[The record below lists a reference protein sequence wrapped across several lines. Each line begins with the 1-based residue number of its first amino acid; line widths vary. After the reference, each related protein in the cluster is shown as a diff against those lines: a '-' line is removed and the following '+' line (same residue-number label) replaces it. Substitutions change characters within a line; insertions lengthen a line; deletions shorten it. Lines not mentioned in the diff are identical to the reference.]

1 MGKELE
7 KAMIEEIERPY
18 TLRQLKDGDL
28 MPLLSILRKCGL
40 KEFKDTIQ
48 SLASGESVEAIGLS
62 ASPSIGDVVIANLEG
77 QAGDDI
83 YNFYSDLS
91 GIPVD
96 EMKEMEF
103 GTLPLMVYD
112 SFTGVKNSAFFRV
125 LSRLL

>member
-18 TLRQLKDGDL
+18 TLRELKDGDL
-28 MPLLSILRKCGL
+28 LPLLSLLRKCGL
-40 KEFKDTIQ
+40 KDFKDTIQ
-48 SLASGESVEAIGLS
+48 SMASGATVEEIGLS
-62 ASPSIGDVVIANLEG
+62 ALLSIGDVVIASLEG
-77 QAGDDI
+77 QAGEDI
-83 YNFYSDLS
+83 YKFYSDLS

-96 EMKEMEF
+96 EIKEMEF
-103 GTLPLMVYD
+103 GTLPLMIYD